1 MAADAGT
8 EVSGCASGL
17 YAVAVQSNPLS
28 RHQTPGLGW
37 SMDQPLRL
45 PEYKNKEVDIHHMN
59 RMNRM
64 MKRAFLIENKI
75 LILNRSPMK
84 IR

>member
-1 MAADAGT
+1 M
-8 EVSGCASGL
+8 
-17 YAVAVQSNPLS
+17 N
-28 RHQTPGLGW
+28 R
-37 SMDQPLRL
+37 
-45 PEYKNKEVDIHHMN
+45 MN